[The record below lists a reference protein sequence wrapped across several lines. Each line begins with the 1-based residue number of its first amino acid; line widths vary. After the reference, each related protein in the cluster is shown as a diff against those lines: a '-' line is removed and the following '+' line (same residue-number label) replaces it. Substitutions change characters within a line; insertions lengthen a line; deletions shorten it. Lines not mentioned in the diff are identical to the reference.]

1 MALARRYIERKK
13 QTKSYFNPL
22 NGNFYSEVS
31 KLHKL
36 GQEATFKDA
45 IRECDTDILYML
57 PSPKGTYTD
66 KRSMYPTKLD
76 LESIDGLTV
85 KAWYRVNAGS
95 IQIGE
100 KEFDIH
106 PIGRWFNVPDGTYLS
121 DVILAMEKMR
131 ELLEKHFQPIEVTKG
146 KREEYPVE
154 MLSTPARTGIDL
166 LRRKLPYGSKYQN
179 LPTEIEHIIMS
190 EFSQA
195 RIELFDHEQEQ
206 IEHTYLYD
214 GRWMYA
220 SCLRNVPIGEIIH
233 DQEDKYL
240 EYIAGFYR
248 VEVTVPENWHHIG
261 LLPLKNPQAGK
272 GSLYPNQPGESFVSW
287 CSDKELALAIK
298 HGWQYKVL
306 ERILWPQTQAK
317 GVPGRDP
324 LRHWG
329 ETLVKL
335 GELADGHKEPFRS
348 MLKQG
353 FRSILLFTIG
363 MLHRS
368 QKGSKRG
375 VDGYAE
381 SLADM
386 PDGEFTIE
394 DILPDSSVHYSTRE
408 ELTGYQLDQFLPHW
422 PLYIW
427 CQAKRKVTEKAL
439 EVPYEQLLAIR
450 TDGIWTTCRMPFE
463 DTGKIGCFREKE
475 LICTGPFE
483 WPCSNDGLV
492 AMMRI
497 AKGED

>member
-1 MALARRYIERKK
+1 MTLARRYLERNK
-13 QTKSYFNPL
+13 QTKSYFNPI

-36 GQEATFKDA
+36 GEKATFKDA
-45 IRECDTDILYML
+45 IGVCDTNVLYML
-57 PSPKGTYTD
+57 PSPKGTYKD
-66 KRSMYPTKLD
+66 PRSTYPTKID
-76 LESIDGLTV
+76 LESIPGLTV
-85 KAWYRVNAGS
+85 KAWYRVNAGV
-95 IQIGE
+95 IQFQG

-106 PIGRWFNVPDGTYLS
+106 PIGRWFNVPSGVYLS

-131 ELLEKHFQPIEVTKG
+131 ELLEKHFQPIEVVKG
-146 KREEYPVE
+146 KSEEYPVE
-154 MLSTPARTGIDL
+154 ILSTPARTGVDL
-166 LRRKLPYGSKYQN
+166 LRRKLPYGAKYEN
-179 LPTEIEHIIMS
+179 LPSDIEHIIMT

-195 RIELFDHEQEQ
+195 RIELFDHEIGQ
-206 IEHTYLYD
+206 IDHAYLYD

-220 SCLRNVPIGEIIH
+220 SCLRHVPIGDIIH

-240 EYIAGFYR
+240 DYIAGFYR
-248 VEVTVPENWHHIG
+248 VNVTVPIDWHHIG

-272 GSLYPNQPGESFVSW
+272 GSLYPNQPGETFISW

-298 HGWQYKVL
+298 HEWKVTIL

-335 GELADGHKEPFRS
+335 GEIAESYKEPFRS
-348 MLKQG
+348 MLKGG
-353 FRSILLFTIG
+353 FRSMLLFTIG
-363 MLHRS
+363 TLHRS

-381 SLADM
+381 SLADL
-386 PDGEFTIE
+386 PDGDFTIE
-394 DILPDSSVHYSTRE
+394 DMLPDGSVHYTTRE
-408 ELTGYQLDQFLPHW
+408 DLASYQLDQFLPHW

-427 CQAKRKVTEKAL
+427 CTAKRKVTEKAL
-439 EVPYEQLLAIR
+439 EVPYENLLAIR
-450 TDGIWTTCRMPFE
+450 TDGIWTTCSMPFQ
-463 DTGKIGCFREKE
+463 DTGKVGCFREKE
-475 LICTGPFE
+475 LACTGPFE
-483 WPCSNDGLV
+483 WPHNNDELV

-497 AKGED
+497 AKGEE

>member
-1 MALARRYIERKK
+1 MTLARRYIERKK
-13 QTKSYFNPL
+13 QTKSWFNPL
-22 NGNFYSEVS
+22 NGSFYSEVS

-36 GQEATFKDA
+36 GEKATFKDA
-45 IRECDTDILYML
+45 IQTCDTDILYML
-57 PSPKGTYTD
+57 PSPKGTYID
-66 KRSMYPTKLD
+66 KRSTYPTKLD
-76 LESIDGLTV
+76 LESIDGLDV
-85 KAWYRVNAGS
+85 LKWYKVNAGS
-95 IQIGE
+95 IQFKE
-100 KEFDIH
+100 KQIEIH
-106 PIGRWFNVPDGTYLS
+106 PIGRWFQVSPDTYLS

-146 KREEYPVE
+146 KSDEYAVE
-154 MLSTPARTGIDL
+154 LLSTPARTGVDL
-166 LRRKLPYGSKYQN
+166 LRRKLPYGARYQN

-195 RIELFDHEQEQ
+195 RIELFEHKEKQIDHVS
-206 IEHTYLYD
+206 LYD

-220 SCLRNVPIGEIIH
+220 SCLRHVPIGEIIH

-248 VEVTVPENWHHIG
+248 VEVTVPDNWHHIG
-261 LLPLKNPQAGK
+261 LLPMKNPQAGK
-272 GSLYPNQPGESFVSW
+272 ASLYPNRPNETFVSW

-298 HGWQYKVL
+298 HGWKITIL

-317 GVPGRDP
+317 GVLGRDP

-335 GELADGHKEPFRS
+335 GELADGYKEPFRS

-353 FRSILLFTIG
+353 FRSILLFTVG
-363 MLHRS
+363 TLHRS

-394 DILPDSSVHYSTRE
+394 DILPDGSVHYSTRE
-408 ELTGYQLDQFLPHW
+408 DLTGYQLDQFLPHW

-439 EVPYEQLLAIR
+439 EVPYENLLAIR
-450 TDGIWTTCRMPFE
+450 TDGIWTTCAMPFE

-475 LICTGPFE
+475 LKVTGPFN
-483 WPCSNDGLV
+483 WPKSNDELIDL
-492 AMMRI
+492 MRI
-497 AKGED
+497 ARGEE